1 LLQLGFLPC
10 GGLDIASRVPSAY
23 DVNAPTNA
31 MLLNA
36 EFGHPTPDWQPMGY
50 RGVFTNLPGASSI
63 STMLRISY
71 WLLEQNMECQ

>member
-1 LLQLGFLPC
+1 
-10 GGLDIASRVPSAY
+10 VPSAYDVNAPTSAY